1 MGNSYAPFVL
11 HIYIASRVLPWAL
24 RCLKINE
31 AVGVMRENA
40 LKVDIKNWNFFVIG
54 KLNAIKTTWDWY

>member
-1 MGNSYAPFVL
+1 MGNSYAPFEL
-11 HIYIASRVLPWAL
+11 HIYITSRVLPWAL

-40 LKVDIKNWNFFVIG
+40 LKVDIRN
-54 KLNAIKTTWDWY
+54 